1 MFTKADEEFLPVAQ
15 DIFEKHRNDLGLT
28 VEPKD
33 VMFLRTDS
41 RRKAFAY
48 CKRVTDEYELL
59 TEKKFFIV
67 MVNKYFNL
75 LKTDAEKRYVLLH
88 EMKHLYFDGDK
99 YKLLD
104 HNLKEFKELLKNPE
118 WNLLLVD
125 DCKSLETTEDG
136 SVKIGL
142 DFDFHN
148 KAEVKAL
155 REKLKEADKDG
166 KEEAEEEKDPDEVNE
181 VS

>member
-1 MFTKADEEFLPVAQ
+1 
-15 DIFEKHRNDLGLT
+15 
-28 VEPKD
+28 
-33 VMFLRTDS
+33 
-41 RRKAFAY
+41 
-48 CKRVTDEYELL
+48 
-59 TEKKFFIV
+59 

-125 DCKSLETTEDG
+125 DGKSLETTEDG

-148 KAEVKAL
+148 KVEVKAL

>member
-59 TEKKFFIV
+59 TEKKF
-67 MVNKYFNL
+67 L
-75 LKTDAEKRYVLLH
+75 
-88 EMKHLYFDGDK
+88 
-99 YKLLD
+99 
-104 HNLKEFKELLKNPE
+104 
-118 WNLLLVD
+118 
-125 DCKSLETTEDG
+125 S
-136 SVKIGL
+136 
-142 DFDFHN
+142 
-148 KAEVKAL
+148 
-155 REKLKEADKDG
+155 
-166 KEEAEEEKDPDEVNE
+166 
-181 VS
+181 

>member
-1 MFTKADEEFLPVAQ
+1 MFEKADEEFLPVAQ
-15 DIFEKHRNDLGLT
+15 DIFEKHGSDLDLT
-28 VEPKD
+28 VDPKE

-41 RRKAFAY
+41 KRKAFAY
-48 CKRVTDEYELL
+48 CKNVTDEYELL

-67 MVNKYFNL
+67 IVNKYFNL
-75 LKTDAEKRYVLLH
+75 LKTDSEKRYVLLH
-88 EMKHLYFDGDK
+88 EMKHLYFDGNK

-118 WNLLLVD
+118 WNLLWVD
-125 DCKSLETTEDG
+125 NGESLETTEDG

-148 KAEVKAL
+148 KAAVKAL
-155 REKLKEADKDG
+155 KEKLKEMDKD
-166 KEEAEEEKDPDEVNE
+166 EQEDPEEKDPEEINE
-181 VS
+181 TT

>member
-1 MFTKADEEFLPVAQ
+1 MFEKADEEFLPVAQ
-15 DIFEKHRNDLGLT
+15 EIFEKHGNDLGLT
-28 VEPKD
+28 VDPKNI
-33 VMFLRTDS
+33 MFLRTDS

-48 CKRVTDEYELL
+48 CKKITEEYELL
-59 TEKKFFIV
+59 TDKKFFIV
-67 MVNKYFNL
+67 MINKFFNL
-75 LKTDAEKRYVLLH
+75 LKSDVEKRYVLLH

-125 DCKSLETTEDG
+125 NGESLETTEDG
-136 SVKIGL
+136 CVKIGL

-148 KAEVKAL
+148 KAAVKAL
-155 REKLKEADKDG
+155 REKLKEVDKEDTG
-166 KEEAEEEKDPDEVNE
+166 ETDEEKYPE
-181 VS
+181 

>member
-1 MFTKADEEFLPVAQ
+1 MFTHAEEEFLPIASEL
-15 DIFEKHRNDLGLT
+15 FETHKDNLRLT
-28 VEPKD
+28 VDPSL
-33 VMFLRTDS
+33 VMFLRSDS

-48 CKRVTDEYELL
+48 AKRVTDEYELL

-67 MVNKYFNL
+67 IIDKYFNL
-75 LKTDAEKRYVLLH
+75 LKSDSEKRYVLLH
-88 EMKHLYFDGDK
+88 EMMHLYQDENDK

-125 DCKSLETTEDG
+125 DGHIEETDTGE
-136 SVKIGL
+136 VKIGI

-148 KAEVKAL
+148 KKAVEEL
-155 REKLKEADKDG
+155 KKKLKETEDEPED
-166 KEEAEEEKDPDEVNE
+166 EEEKISEKE
-181 VS
+181 

>member
-1 MFTKADEEFLPVAQ
+1 MFIKADEEFLPVAQ
-15 DIFEKHRNDLGLT
+15 DIFEKHGEDLGLT

-41 RRKAFAY
+41 KRKAFAY
-48 CKRVTDEYELL
+48 CKKVTDEYELL

-67 MVNKYFNL
+67 MVNKYYNL

-125 DCKSLETTEDG
+125 DGKSLETTEDG

-148 KAEVKAL
+148 KAAVKAL
-155 REKLKEADKDG
+155 REKLKEAES
-166 KEEAEEEKDPDEVNE
+166 KEETEEENDTEDVNE